1 MLRKVP
7 QSSAKTALYWTCTR
21 GQEKERGPVTS
32 WIQSRTRSWSLLT
45 RLAQDK
51 NIYGGNLLLHALHTP
66 EWKGWWW
73 WRWCI
78 IYRGNEK
85 KTKDVMYW
93 YKRGKCRYFYP
104 LPIGFFKIH
113 FLRSTQKQALSKTD
127 FKMHDYACNNYTRQS
142 LNLDGPIKCQV
153 VIFKV
158 LSASK
163 SLRDFSAN

>member
-1 MLRKVP
+1 MGHVLRKVP

-66 EWKGWWW
+66 GWKGWWRRW
-73 WRWCI
+73 WCI

-104 LPIGFFKIH
+104 LPIGFFKFTFYVQHKNRHYPKQTLKCMIMH
-113 FLRSTQKQALSKTD
+113 VTTTQ
-127 FKMHDYACNNYTRQS
+127 N
-142 LNLDGPIKCQV
+142 
-153 VIFKV
+153 KV
-158 LSASK
+158 
-163 SLRDFSAN
+163 